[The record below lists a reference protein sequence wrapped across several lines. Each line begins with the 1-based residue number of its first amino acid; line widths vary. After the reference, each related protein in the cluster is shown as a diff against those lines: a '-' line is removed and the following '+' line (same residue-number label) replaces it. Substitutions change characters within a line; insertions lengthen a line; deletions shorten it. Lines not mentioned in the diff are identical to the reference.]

1 MNKTRVIIAM
11 ITAVIVAAGVTL
23 GLVFSGG
30 GGSTLYPGHPASPA
44 SSPSA
49 HPVIPASS
57 PAGHVNIPA
66 VPPDGNGV
74 ARASSATE
82 YSYNWS
88 GYVASKGAGAFST
101 VRANWI
107 EPGINGHNIWAEDGQ
122 WQIESTW
129 VGLDG
134 DYSPTVEQA
143 GTVGQVYDGISS
155 HYAWYEMY
163 PAPMVVLP
171 GTVLPGD
178 AMMAEVYR
186 SGDWYWLTVTDS
198 TRHWT
203 DAVCM
208 YGADQDSSA
217 EAVVEAPYDGG
228 ILPLA
233 NFGNDYFTGT
243 QINGK
248 SAAAEGAQPMDMVN
262 ASDTYYLDTVSPMVT
277 PRGLP
282 ATHARWSAHWDWFS

>member
-1 MNKTRVIIAM
+1 MNRTRVIIAV
-11 ITAVIVAAGVTL
+11 AVAVVIVLGVSL
-23 GLVFSGG
+23 GLVFSG
-30 GGSTLYPGHPASPA
+30 SQSPLYPGYPESPA

-49 HPVIPASS
+49 HPAMPASS
-57 PAGHVNIPA
+57 PVGHTAIPA
-66 VPPDGNGV
+66 APPKGNGV
-74 ARASSATE
+74 MKAPSATR
-82 YSYNWS
+82 YSYNWL
-88 GYVASKGAGAFST
+88 GYVASKGTGAFSS

-107 EPGINGHNIWAEDGQ
+107 EPGINCHNIWAEDGQ

-134 DYSPTVEQA
+134 WGDSTVEQT
-143 GTVGQVYDGISS
+143 GTSGQCYDGTSS

-163 PAPMVVLP
+163 PAGTVILS

-178 AMMAEVYR
+178 AMLAQVLRY
-186 SGDWYWLTVTDS
+186 GNWYELIFDNETLGWTETV
-198 TRHWT
+198 WQ
-203 DAVCM
+203 
-208 YGADQDSSA
+208 YGVNQDSSA

-243 QINGK
+243 QMNGE

-262 ASDTYYLDTVSPMVT
+262 ASDTYYLGTVSPMVT

-282 ATHARWSAHWDWFS
+282 ATHARWSAHWDWFN